1 MNKEI
6 SQNIHYIGVNDR
18 TTHRFEQLWPLPHG
32 VSYNSYLIVDEKTV
46 LIDTLDTKY
55 IDVFIDKI
63 KQTIGD
69 RDLDYIVVN
78 HMEPDH
84 SSSIS
89 ILKEIYP
96 KVQIV
101 GNAKTISM
109 IEGYHASFEDS
120 IIVKDGESLS
130 IGERELFFYL
140 TPMLHWPETMVTYDA
155 KSSTLFT
162 GDAFGCYGA
171 LNGGVVDSSMNTDI
185 YREEMI
191 RYYSNIVG
199 KYGAAVQKAL
209 TKLSALKIETVCSTH
224 GPIWREKKDD
234 VIALY
239 DKLSRYDT
247 DKGLVIAYGS
257 MYGNTAQMAESIA
270 AGASD
275 AGVKDIVIHNVT
287 TSHASYILKDIFKY
301 NGVVIGSPT
310 YSNDLFPDVAS
321 LLKKI
326 ETRSIKN
333 RVFGCFGSYSWASNA
348 KSILAQFPE
357 KMKWTMPVEPIEM
370 KQGFSNEWDS
380 VGYDMGQKL
389 AHYIKE

>member
-18 TTHRFEQLWPLPHG
+18 TTHRFEQLWPLPNG

-55 IDVFIDKI
+55 IDIFIDKI
-63 KQTIGD
+63 KQIIGD
-69 RDLDYIVVN
+69 RDLDYVVVN

-120 IIVKDGESLS
+120 IIIKEGESLS
-130 IGERELFFYL
+130 IGGRELFFYM
-140 TPMLHWPETMVTYDA
+140 TPMLHWPETMVTYDP

-171 LNGGVVDSSMNTDI
+171 LNGGVIDSSMNTDI

-209 TKLSALKIETVCSTH
+209 IKLGGLKIETICSTH
-224 GPIWREKKDD
+224 GPIWREQKDE

-301 NGVVIGSPT
+301 NGLVIGSPT

-357 KMKWTMPVEPIEM
+357 KMSWNMPVEPIEM
-370 KQGFSNEWDS
+370 KQGFSNEWDAK
-380 VGYDMGQKL
+380 GYDMGQKL
-389 AHYIKE
+389 ALHIK